1 METGLVLA
9 GGLVVVI
16 GLVAAGVFGGT
27 RRRSEEARRQAH
39 LAQVTEGIGEPAP
52 GFPDALGSA
61 EGLRSAARA
70 AYESGWD
77 KATAG
82 GKALGKC
89 HETALVNVL
98 YERWRIEPSAP
109 PADQT
114 TFQAFMLE
122 SLPFNVL
129 PIHQGRTAMVEYV
142 VWREFPED
150 ADAEVVGPSV
160 RQAVR
165 RLQSD
170 TSSDVAARLK
180 STPMPWTEFIA

>member
-9 GGLVVVI
+9 GGLVVMI
-16 GLVAAGVFGGT
+16 GIVAAGVFGGT
-27 RRRSEEARRQAH
+27 RSRRDEARRH
-39 LAQVTEGIGEPAP
+39 PNPAQLSDGVDEPATD
-52 GFPDALGSA
+52 FSDAVGSA

-70 AYESGWD
+70 AYETGWG

-109 PADQT
+109 PADET
-114 TFQAFMLE
+114 TFQAFMQE

-129 PIHQGRTAMVEYV
+129 PIHQGRSAMVEYM

-150 ADAEVVGPSV
+150 ADAEVIGPAV

-165 RLQSD
+165 RLQTD

-180 STPMPWTEFIA
+180 STPMPWIEFIT

>member
-1 METGLVLA
+1 MESGLVLA

-16 GLVAAGVFGGT
+16 GLAAAGVFGTMRVHG
-27 RRRSEEARRQAH
+27 REARQNPD
-39 LAQVTEGIGEPAP
+39 LARETEVFNEAV
-52 GFPDALGSA
+52 PDFSDAAGSA

-70 AYESGWD
+70 AYETGWD
-77 KATAG
+77 KATAD

-89 HETALVNVL
+89 HETALINVL
-98 YERWRIEPSAP
+98 YERWRVEPSAP
-109 PADQT
+109 APNQA

-129 PIHQGRTAMVEYV
+129 PIHQGRTAMVEYM

-150 ADAEVVGPSV
+150 ADAEVVGPAV
-160 RQAVR
+160 KQAVR

-170 TSSDVAARLK
+170 TCSDVAARLK
-180 STPMPWTEFIA
+180 STPMPWTSFIA

>member
-1 METGLVLA
+1 MEIGLVLA

-16 GLVAAGVFGGT
+16 GLAAVSVFAGT
-27 RRRSEEARRQAH
+27 RVRGGEARQDPDFARE
-39 LAQVTEGIGEPAP
+39 TEGFGEAV
-52 GFPDALGSA
+52 PDFSDAAGSA

-70 AYESGWD
+70 AYETGWD

-89 HETALVNVL
+89 HETALINVL
-98 YERWRIEPSAP
+98 YERWRVEPSAP
-109 PADQT
+109 RADQA

-150 ADAEVVGPSV
+150 ADAGLVGPAV

-165 RLQSD
+165 RLQTD
-170 TSSDVAARLK
+170 TTSDVAARLK

>member
-9 GGLVVVI
+9 GGLVVMI

-27 RRRSEEARRQAH
+27 RSRGDEAQRQADP
-39 LAQVTEGIGEPAP
+39 AQLFAGIDEPATD
-52 GFPDALGSA
+52 FSDAVGSA
-61 EGLRSAARA
+61 EELRSAARA
-70 AYESGWD
+70 AYETGWG
-77 KATAG
+77 KATTG

-89 HETALVNVL
+89 HETALINVL

-109 PADQT
+109 PADET

-129 PIHQGRTAMVEYV
+129 PIHQGRSAMVEYM

-150 ADAEVVGPSV
+150 ADAEVVGPAV
-160 RQAVR
+160 KQAVQ

-180 STPMPWTEFIA
+180 STPMPWTSFIA

>member
-16 GLVAAGVFGGT
+16 GLAVANVLAGLHVRGT
-27 RRRSEEARRQAH
+27 DDGRDPFSADETEESGAP
-39 LAQVTEGIGEPAP
+39 EPE
-52 GFPDALGSA
+52 FSDAVGTA

-70 AYESGWD
+70 AYETGWD
-77 KATAG
+77 KATAD

-89 HETALVNVL
+89 HETALINVL
-98 YERWRIEPSAP
+98 YERWRVEPTAP
-109 PADQT
+109 HADQA

-129 PIHQGRTAMVEYV
+129 PIHQGRTAMVEYM
-142 VWREFPED
+142 VWREFPEN
-150 ADAEVVGPSV
+150 ADAEVIGPAV

-170 TSSDVAARLK
+170 TTSDVAARLK

>member
-9 GGLVVVI
+9 GGLVIVI
-16 GLVAAGVFGGT
+16 GLVAARLVGEAHV
-27 RRRSEEARRQAH
+27 RRDEARRQET
-39 LAQVTEGIGEPAP
+39 LAQLTAAIGKPAP
-52 GFPDALGSA
+52 GFPEALGSA
-61 EGLRSAARA
+61 EELRSAARA
-70 AYESGWD
+70 AYEIGWGM
-77 KATAG
+77 ATAG

-109 PADQT
+109 AADEA
-114 TFQAFMLE
+114 TFQAFLLE

-129 PIHQGRTAMVEYV
+129 PIHQGRTAMVEYM

-150 ADAEVVGPSV
+150 ADAEIVGPAV
-160 RQAVR
+160 RQAVD

-170 TSSDVAARLK
+170 TNADVAARLK
-180 STPMPWTEFIA
+180 STPMPWTWFIA

>member
-16 GLVAAGVFGGT
+16 GLAAASVFGATRGREVGQDPDLARETHGFGEAVADFSAAAG
-27 RRRSEEARRQAH
+27 
-39 LAQVTEGIGEPAP
+39 
-52 GFPDALGSA
+52 SA
-61 EGLRSAARA
+61 KGLRSAARA
-70 AYESGWD
+70 AYETGWD
-77 KATAG
+77 KATAD

-89 HETALVNVL
+89 HETALINVL
-98 YERWRIEPSAP
+98 YERWRVEPSAP
-109 PADQT
+109 RADQT

-129 PIHQGRTAMVEYV
+129 PIHQGRAAMVEYV

-150 ADAEVVGPSV
+150 ADAEVVGPAV

-165 RLQSD
+165 RLQSN
-170 TSSDVAARLK
+170 TCSDVAARLK

>member
-16 GLVAAGVFGGT
+16 GLAAA
-27 RRRSEEARRQAH
+27 SALEAVRGRESH
-39 LAQVTEGIGEPAP
+39 PDMDLARKAEGFDDAV
-52 GFPDALGSA
+52 PDFADATDSA

-77 KATAG
+77 KATAD

-89 HETALVNVL
+89 HETALINVL
-98 YERWRIEPSAP
+98 YERWRVEPSAP
-109 PADQT
+109 RPDQS

-129 PIHQGRTAMVEYV
+129 PIHQGRSAMVEYM

-150 ADAEVVGPSV
+150 ADADVVGPAV
-160 RQAVR
+160 RQAIC

-170 TSSDVAARLK
+170 TTSDVAARLK
-180 STPMPWTEFIA
+180 STPMPWTAFIA

>member
-16 GLVAAGVFGGT
+16 WILAAGVVRSGRSRQGGVRPVRDSARGPKRVGNPT
-27 RRRSEEARRQAH
+27 SGFAGAVRSADR
-39 LAQVTEGIGEPAP
+39 
-52 GFPDALGSA
+52 
-61 EGLRSAARA
+61 LRSAAQE
-70 AYESGWD
+70 AYEMGWD
-77 KATAG
+77 KAEVG

-98 YERWRIEPSAP
+98 YERWRVEPSAP
-109 PADQT
+109 PADEA

-129 PIHQGRTAMVEYV
+129 PIRQGRTAMVEYV

-150 ADAEVVGPSV
+150 ADTETIGPAV

-165 RLQSD
+165 RLQTD

-180 STPMPWTEFIA
+180 STPMPWVDFMA